1 MPPAGETASS
11 TGDMVSL
18 PAGVFRMGCDHF
30 YPEERPERPVRLPAF
45 LIDKYPVTN
54 RDFAR
59 FVEATGYRTLAE
71 IPPDPANYPGLD
83 PDMARAGS
91 LVFER
96 AAGPLPLDNPSRWW
110 FFRPGANWRHPTGPG
125 STIEGLMDHPV
136 VHVAHADA
144 EAYARWA
151 GKSLPTEAEW
161 EYAARGGLEGADY
174 GWGEE
179 LSPGGALMAN
189 YWRGTF
195 PYSNLRDDGGFRTT
209 PVTAFPAN
217 GYGLHDMT
225 GNVWEW
231 TDDWW
236 SEGAAPAASPCCVA
250 EDPRGGSVEGS
261 LDPELPGIAIGR
273 KVIKGGSHLCAP
285 NYCQRYR
292 PAARA
297 PQMVDSA
304 TSHIG
309 FRCVVRAPRDMSFCH
324 DKKGVRHGL

>member
-1 MPPAGETASS
+1 
-11 TGDMVSL
+11 MVRL
-18 PAGVFRMGCDHF
+18 PGGVFRMGSDHF
-30 YPEERPERPVRLPAF
+30 YPEERPERRIRLPPF
-45 LIDKYPVTN
+45 QIDKYPVTN
-54 RDFAR
+54 REFAS

-71 IPPDPANYPGLD
+71 IPPDPADYPGLN

-96 AAGPLPLDNPSRWW
+96 TAGPVPLGDPSRWW
-110 FFRPGANWRHPTGPG
+110 FFRSQADWCHPTGAA
-125 STIEGLMDHPV
+125 STIDGLMDHPV
-136 VHVAHADA
+136 VHIAHADA
-144 EAYARWA
+144 QAYARWA

-179 LSPGGALMAN
+179 LSPSGAVMAN

-195 PYSNLRDDGGFRTT
+195 PYSNLRDDGGYRTT

-217 GYGLHDMT
+217 GYGLHDMI

-236 SEGAAPAASPCCVA
+236 SEAAAQPASPCCVA
-250 EDPRGGSVEGS
+250 ENPRGGSLGGS
-261 LDPELPGIAIGR
+261 LDPEMPGIAIGR

-309 FRCVVRAPRDMSFCH
+309 FRCVLRA
-324 DKKGVRHGL
+324 V

>member
-1 MPPAGETASS
+1 MGSRMPVAGGSTAQ
-11 TGDMVSL
+11 TREMTYL
-18 PAGVFRMGCDHF
+18 PGAVFRMGSDHF
-30 YPEERPERPVRLPAF
+30 YPEERPERPIRLPAF
-45 LIDKYPVTN
+45 QIDKYPVTN

-59 FVEATGYRTLAE
+59 FVEATGYLTVAE
-71 IPPDPANYPGLD
+71 IPPNPADYPGLQ
-83 PDMARAGS
+83 PDMVQAGS

-96 AAGPLPLDNPSRWW
+96 TAGPVPLDNPARWW
-110 FFRPGANWRHPTGPG
+110 SFRAGADWRHPTGPA
-125 STIEGLMDHPV
+125 SAIDGLMDHPV
-136 VHVAHADA
+136 VHVAYADA
-144 EAYARWA
+144 QAYARWA

-161 EYAARGGLEGADY
+161 EYAARGGLERADY

-179 LSPGGALMAN
+179 LNPGGAIMAN
-189 YWRGTF
+189 YWHGTF
-195 PYSNLRDDGGFRTT
+195 PYNNLRADGGYRTT

-217 GYGLHDMT
+217 GYGLHDMI

-236 SEGAAPAASPCCVA
+236 AEAVQTARPCCVA
-250 EDPRGGSVEGS
+250 ENPRGGSEGGS
-261 LDPELPGIAIGR
+261 RDPEMPNIAIGR

-297 PQMVDSA
+297 PQMVDST

-309 FRCVVRAPRDMSFCH
+309 FRCVRRAP
-324 DKKGVRHGL
+324 

>member
-1 MPPAGETASS
+1 
-11 TGDMVSL
+11 MVRL
-18 PAGVFRMGCDHF
+18 PGGVFRMGCDHF
-30 YPEERPERPVRLPAF
+30 YPEERPERRVRLPAF
-45 LIDKYPVTN
+45 QIDKYPVTN
-54 RDFAR
+54 RDFAG

-71 IPPDPANYPGLD
+71 IPPDPADYPGLA
-83 PDMARAGS
+83 PEMARAGS

-96 AAGPLPLDNPSRWW
+96 TAGAVPLDNAARWW
-110 FFRPGANWRHPTGPG
+110 GFSFGADWRHPAGAA
-125 STIEGLMDHPV
+125 SAIDGLMDHPV
-136 VHVAHADA
+136 VHIAHADA
-144 EAYARWA
+144 QAYALWA

-161 EYAARGGLEGADY
+161 EYAARGGIEGADY

-179 LSPGGALMAN
+179 LSPGGAIMAN

-195 PYSNLRDDGGFRTT
+195 PYSNLRDDGGYRTT

-217 GYGLHDMT
+217 GYGLHDMI

-236 SEGAAPAASPCCVA
+236 SEVIPPASPCCVA
-250 EDPRGGSVEGS
+250 ENPRGGSLAAS
-261 LDPELPGIAIGR
+261 LDPEMPNIAIGR

-297 PQMVDSA
+297 PQMIDST

-309 FRCVVRAPRDMSFCH
+309 FRCVLRVA
-324 DKKGVRHGL
+324 